1 MLPQRGEKFFFDENQ
16 INALGYRLMGQDRLD
31 EAIAVFRMNVELFP
45 DAWNVYD
52 SLGEAYMVSGG
63 RDLAIA
69 SYQRSLELNPDN
81 ANGVAMLER
90 LRRSQ

>member
-1 MLPQRGEKFFFDENQ
+1 
-16 INALGYRLMGQDRLD
+16 
-31 EAIAVFRMNVELFP
+31 
-45 DAWNVYD
+45 
-52 SLGEAYMVSGG
+52 MVSRE

-90 LRRSQ
+90 LRPSQ